1 MFSFP
6 YEFIIYLNAVLV
18 LFLVFVIYRGYKKG
32 MLLQLVGLISTF
44 VSMII
49 AWIFSD
55 VFMNVFHFVTYNTTG
70 IFSLDNF
77 VTENANRLIWF
88 VILFLVIR
96 LLMMVLTPI
105 ASLISKLPL
114 IKQVNSAFGAVF
126 SLITYL
132 IYIVLIV
139 LFLSTPI
146 IKNGNQIIENTFL
159 RTVDK
164 HVISNLGFLE
174 DKLEENE
181 ALQSLVSNRG
191 LSVTQKQAM
200 VDMLSEQG
208 FSNAEIKEFLQKND

>member
-1 MFSFP
+1 M
-6 YEFIIYLNAVLV
+6 
-18 LFLVFVIYRGYKKG
+18 FVIYRGYKKG

>member
-181 ALQSLVSNRG
+181 ALQSLMSNRG

>member
-88 VILFLVIR
+88 VVLFVVIR

>member
-88 VILFLVIR
+88 VVLFVVIR

-164 HVISNLGFLE
+164 YVISNLGFLE

>member
-88 VILFLVIR
+88 VVLFVVIR

-181 ALQSLVSNRG
+181 ALQSLVNNRG

>member
-88 VILFLVIR
+88 VVLFVVIR

-200 VDMLSEQG
+200 VDMLIEQG

>member
-6 YEFIIYLNAVLV
+6 FEFIIYLNAVLV

-88 VILFLVIR
+88 VVLFVVIR

>member
-1 MFSFP
+1 
-6 YEFIIYLNAVLV
+6 
-18 LFLVFVIYRGYKKG
+18 

-88 VILFLVIR
+88 VVLFVVIR

>member
-88 VILFLVIR
+88 VVLFVVIR

-164 HVISNLGFLE
+164 YVISNLGFLE

-200 VDMLSEQG
+200 VDMLIEQG

>member
-6 YEFIIYLNAVLV
+6 FEFIIYLNAVLV

-70 IFSLDNF
+70 VFSLDNF

-88 VILFLVIR
+88 VVLFVVIR

-132 IYIVLIV
+132 IYVVLIV

>member
-70 IFSLDNF
+70 VFSLDNF

-88 VILFLVIR
+88 VVLFVVIR